1 NASTPL
7 RAFIRPVAVRPTRLP
22 GGQRRP
28 CSSPPSASSSPSGP
42 RCCLRGFSKTVKF
55 SGRNIDPVVM
65 MAAVPNHLDQLR
77 AHFAWLDQ
85 TLADGRP
92 FLQGPAAS
100 LADLA
105 AYHPAWYLR
114 QNFGSAAP
122 PLDGFPRLQT
132 WAERI

>member
-1 NASTPL
+1 MFLP
-7 RAFIRPVAVRPTRLP
+7 AVRICFAKRPEVLP
-22 GGQRRP
+22 E
-28 CSSPPSASSSPSGP
+28 
-42 RCCLRGFSKTVKF
+42 GFLEDRVKV

-77 AHFAWLDQ
+77 ARFAWLDQ
-85 TLADGRP
+85 TLPEGRP
-92 FLQGPAAS
+92 FLQGPAAG

-114 QNFGSAAP
+114 QNFGPAPP

-132 WAERI
+132 WGERLSGI